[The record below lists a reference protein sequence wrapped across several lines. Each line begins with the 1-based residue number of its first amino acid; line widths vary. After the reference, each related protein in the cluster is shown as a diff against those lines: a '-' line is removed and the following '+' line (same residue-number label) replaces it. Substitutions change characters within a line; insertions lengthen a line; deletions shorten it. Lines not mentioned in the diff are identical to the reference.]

1 MIAGSQGWEEIEE
14 FGRDK
19 LDWLRKVLVFIGF
32 LPYYAL
38 LKTTYTPSKVATNSF
53 AQNRLQAI

>member
-19 LDWLRKVLVFIGF
+19 LDWLRKFLVFIAF
-32 LPYYAL
+32 
-38 LKTTYTPSKVATNSF
+38 
-53 AQNRLQAI
+53 